1 MLLTL
6 VSKKNKTSSMETA
19 EYWNERYLNRQT
31 AWDIGHVSTPMKD
44 YIDQL
49 TDTSQSILIP
59 GCGNAYELEYLLH
72 KGFKNITVIDIAP
85 VLTNFLADKLS
96 KWNGRE
102 LTILTGDFFDMNGQ
116 FNLVLEQAFFCALDY
131 SRRIDYCRKMHSLLN
146 RSGKIAGVLFNRE
159 FESGPPFGGS
169 KEEYE
174 KLFIPYFSIQK
185 MEPCYNS
192 IGPRRGTELF
202 ILFGKK
208 EQ

>member
-1 MLLTL
+1 
-6 VSKKNKTSSMETA
+6 MEMA
-19 EYWNERYLNRQT
+19 EYWNERYLNQQT
-31 AWDIGHVSTPMKD
+31 AWDIGYVSTPMKD

-49 TDTSQSILIP
+49 TDTGQSILIP
-59 GCGNAYELEYLLH
+59 GCGNAYELEYLLQ

-85 VLTNFLADKLS
+85 VLTNVLADKLS

-116 FNLVLEQAFFCALDY
+116 FDLVLEQTFFCALDP
-131 SRRIDYCRKMHSLLN
+131 SRRIDYCGKMHSLLN

-174 KLFIPYFSIQK
+174 KLIYSLLFHSK
-185 MEPCYNS
+185 N
-192 IGPRRGTELF
+192 GTL
-202 ILFGKK
+202 L
-208 EQ
+208 